1 MAYKI
6 KKEKIKLTI
15 EEDDVFNGRYQII
28 SQVKGYPKWA
38 ESIEGD
44 NGGSDFSSKEEAL
57 KFVPEIKKEIQK
69 ANPDKE
75 VIFVK

>member
-1 MAYKI
+1 MAYKL

-28 SQVKGYPKWA
+28 SQVEGYPKWA

-44 NGGSDFSSKEEAL
+44 NGGSNFSSKKEAL

-69 ANPDKE
+69 SNPDKE
-75 VIFVK
+75 VIFQK